1 MRGWRFLAG
10 SMLGVVLGMGGGMLL
25 ALRGDPRKPEAL
37 QERIERFSVQVR
49 ESRMLRGPL
58 RDMARRAVTKAREM
72 SDRVG
77 FRWRRIAALAQ
88 EQGGR
93 IRARNTHRLRVA
105 YEKGKAAMEA
115 GRAEILSRR
124 RSR

>member
-25 ALRGDPRKPEAL
+25 ALRGDPRKREAL
-37 QERIERFSVQVR
+37 QERIKRFTVQVR

-58 RDMARRAVTKAREM
+58 RDMARRAGTKAREM

-115 GRAEILSRR
+115 RRAEILSRR